1 MKHDPLWLFENRP
14 KKFERFVKKRMQR
27 DVSEDSDDAPV
38 A

>member
-1 MKHDPLWLFENRP
+1 MKHDPFWLFENRP

-27 DVSEDSDDAPV
+27 EVSEDSDDTPV